1 MIHPVDTLHLGRP
14 RIIASYLVDLGPA
27 HGLAMVDCG
36 PESVFEHLVGGIRA
50 LGRRPEE
57 VKHLLLT
64 HIHLDHAGGA
74 WRWARDF
81 GTTVH
86 VHPRGAPHLLDPA
99 KLLAS
104 ATRIY
109 GERMGRLWGDLK
121 PVPAVRL
128 QTVADDEVLTL
139 GAGVKITAL
148 ATPGHAPHHHAWWL
162 AETGSLFAGD
172 VAGVVIGDGPVVP
185 PCPPPD
191 IDVETWRTSLERLRG
206 LGAAEVYVTHFGKL
220 DDPGR
225 RFAELE
231 ERLVS
236 WAGWMLEHLR
246 EGREEA
252 GLVREFEAF
261 VAGELRAKGL
271 REEEIE
277 DYEQADPAFMS
288 VAGLGRYWRKH
299 HPELIE
305 LRS

>member
-1 MIHPVDTLHLGRP
+1 MIHIVDTRHLNRP
-14 RIIASYLVDLGPA
+14 RIIASAVLDLGPG

-36 PESVFEHLVGGIRA
+36 PDSVFENLCGGIRA
-50 LGRRPEE
+50 LGRDPGE

-109 GERMGRLWGDLK
+109 GDRMGRLWGGIEPIPAGLLK
-121 PVPAVRL
+121 
-128 QTVADDEVLTL
+128 TVEDNEVVSL
-139 GAGVKITAL
+139 GGDVDITAL

-162 AETGSLFAGD
+162 GAENTLFAGD

-191 IDVETWRTSLERLRG
+191 IDVETWRASLERLRG
-206 LGAAEVYVTHFGKL
+206 MNLRDVYVTHFGKL
-220 DDPGR
+220 DNPAR
-225 RFAELE
+225 RLLELE
-231 ERLVS
+231 ERLLAWS
-236 WAGWMLEHLR
+236 GWMLKHLR

-252 GLVREFEAF
+252 GLVPDFEAF
-261 VAGELRAKGL
+261 VADELRSKGL
-271 REEEIE
+271 GEEAIQ

-299 HPELIE
+299 HPELIDP
-305 LRS
+305 RS

>member
-1 MIHPVDTLHLGRP
+1 MIHLVDTRHLGRP
-14 RIIASYLVDLGPA
+14 RIIASYLIDLGSD

-36 PESVFEHLVGGIRA
+36 PEVVFESLVDGIRA
-50 LGRRPEE
+50 LGRRPED

-64 HIHLDHAGGA
+64 HIHFDHAGSA
-74 WRWARDF
+74 WRWAREF

-86 VHPRGAPHLLDPA
+86 VHPRGAAHLLDPA
-99 KLLAS
+99 KLVAS

-109 GERMGRLWGDLK
+109 GDRMGRLWGSIEAVPADLLK
-121 PVPAVRL
+121 PTEDNAVL
-128 QTVADDEVLTL
+128 DL
-139 GAGVKITAL
+139 GGGTRVTAL
-148 ATPGHAPHHHAWWL
+148 ATPGHAPHHLAWHL
-162 AETGSLFAGD
+162 PDTGTLFAGD
-172 VAGVVIGDGPVVP
+172 VAGVIIGDGPVVP

-206 LGAAEVYVTHFGKL
+206 LGATDVYVTHFGRL
-220 DDPGR
+220 DDPAR
-225 RFAELE
+225 RLAELE
-231 ERLVS
+231 QRLVS

-252 GLVREFEAF
+252 GLVPDFEAF
-261 VAGELRAKGL
+261 VADELRSKGL
-271 REEEIE
+271 NEEEIK

-288 VAGLGRYWRKH
+288 VAGLGRYWRKF

>member
-1 MIHPVDTLHLGRP
+1 MIHVVDFLLLGRP
-14 RIIASYLVDLGPA
+14 RILAVALVDLGPG
-27 HGLAMVDCG
+27 HGLAVVDGG
-36 PESVFEHLVGGIRA
+36 PESDFDHLVTGLHA

-74 WRWARDF
+74 WRWAREY
-81 GTTVH
+81 GTTVY
-86 VHPRGAPHLLDPA
+86 VHPRGAAHLLDPA
-99 KLLAS
+99 KLVAS

-109 GERMGRLWGDLK
+109 GDRMARLWGRIE
-121 PVPAVRL
+121 PVPADRL
-128 QTVADDEVLTL
+128 NVVEDDEVLDL
-139 GAGVKITAL
+139 GGGTRITAM
-148 ATPGHAPHHHAWWL
+148 ATPGHAPHHLAWWL
-162 AETGSLFAGD
+162 ADAGAVFAGD
-172 VAGVVIGDGPVVP
+172 VAGVLIGQGPVVP

-191 IDVETWRTSLERLRG
+191 IDVELWRTSLERLRG
-206 LGAAEVYVTHFGKL
+206 LGARDVYVTHFGRL
-220 DDPGR
+220 DDPAR

-246 EGREEA
+246 EGRVEA
-252 GLVREFEAF
+252 DLVRDFEAF
-261 VAGELRAKGL
+261 VADELRAKGL
-271 REEEIE
+271 GKEEIE

-288 VAGLGRYWRKH
+288 VTGLGRYWRKH